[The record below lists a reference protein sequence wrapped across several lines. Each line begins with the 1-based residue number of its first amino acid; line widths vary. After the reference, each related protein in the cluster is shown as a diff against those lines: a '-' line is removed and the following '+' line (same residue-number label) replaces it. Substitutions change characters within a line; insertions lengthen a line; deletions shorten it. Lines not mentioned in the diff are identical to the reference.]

1 MPGQKI
7 SSLSPVTNL
16 LAADEFP
23 LSRSGSTYKIAGDKF
38 ASKVQLDSLSAAA
51 DNKFA
56 LNTSVNSL
64 SSNTINVIDSP
75 TIDLTYNSTTRTLS
89 ADILTSSLNF
99 VPTGAVV
106 VFPCIFA
113 PTGWLALSGQ
123 LLSRA
128 AQSALWTFANSS
140 GNIVTDA
147 QWTSLSAYG
156 AFSQGDGSSTFR
168 LPDLRGHFVRS
179 SGTHTDGTA
188 AGTFGIKQGDVF
200 KSHDHGGSTA
210 QAAGSHTHT
219 FAETASIPTN
229 SANDHE
235 ILLSENT
242 TIGVSNNWTGNM
254 NAAGSHTHAL
264 TIVANGDV
272 VETRPKNIPL
282 LYCIKT

>member
-7 SSLSPVTNL
+7 SSLPPVTNL

-38 ASKVQLDSLSAAA
+38 ASKVQLDSLSATA

-64 SSNTINVIDSP
+64 SSNTITVVDSP

-106 VFPCIFA
+106 VFPCIIA

-128 AQSALWTFANSS
+128 AQSALWSFANSS

-168 LPDLRGHFVRS
+168 LPDLRGHFVRG

-188 AGTFGIKQGDVF
+188 AGTFGRKQADAFG
-200 KSHDHGGSTA
+200 SHSHGGITGTDSPDHSHGAAFLGSGATSVR
-210 QAAGSHTHT
+210 AGSDTGVLSPNH
-219 FAETASIPTN
+219 PTN
-229 SANDHE
+229 ATAGASAR
-235 ILLSENT
+235 
-242 TIGVSNNWTGNM
+242 
-254 NAAGSHTHAL
+254 HAHGINPEGG
-264 TIVANGDV
+264 T
-272 VETRPKNIPL
+272 ETRPKNIPL